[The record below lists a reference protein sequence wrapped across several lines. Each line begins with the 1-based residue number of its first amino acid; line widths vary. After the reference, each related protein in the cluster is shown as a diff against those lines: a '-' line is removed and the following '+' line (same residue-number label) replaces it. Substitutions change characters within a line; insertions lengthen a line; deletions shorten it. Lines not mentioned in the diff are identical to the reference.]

1 MPSARRLM
9 SRSRPVKAP
18 PRVRIRAMRTHDVPQ
33 IVTIENMTSG
43 IPWPRHML
51 LAELGRSGTV
61 DLVAAE
67 DAEVAGYLLAS
78 RYADVWH
85 VLNVAVKPGFRRR
98 GIGRDLMNG
107 LFAAAG
113 DDNLGCTLEV
123 RVSNDA
129 AIALYHQLG
138 FVDHGVRP
146 RYYSDNAEDAL
157 IMWRSGELDRVDS
170 T

>member
-1 MPSARRLM
+1 MA
-9 SRSRPVKAP
+9 RSRPAKAP
-18 PRVRIRAMRTHDVPQ
+18 PRVRIRAMRSHDVPQ
-33 IVTIENMTSG
+33 IVTIENAISG

-51 LAELGRSGTV
+51 LAELGRSGTI
-61 DLVAAE
+61 DLVAVEGAE
-67 DAEVAGYLLAS
+67 IAGYLLAS

-98 GIGRDLMNG
+98 GIGRDLIHGM
-107 LFAAAG
+107 FATAG

-123 RVSNDA
+123 RVSNEA

-146 RYYSDNAEDAL
+146 GYYSDNGEDAL
-157 IMWRSGELDRVDS
+157 IMWRSGDLDVVDG